1 MKKILSIMCAMAM
14 VLSMA
19 SCGSQKKVA
28 EQVEVNIP
36 LSGSQYRTDAD
47 FFRAVQS
54 GESTNDAMAKKI
66 AIQNARQ
73 ELGAA
78 IKAELEGVIENFG
91 KEQAV
96 DSLSEYKAQYSE
108 LMYTAVK
115 ETLVGATVVD
125 EKLFKQANGKYK
137 HYVCL
142 QLAKEDIKKEV
153 EKAISVDEKLKLEF
167 ELEQFKK
174 VYDEQMKK
182 YQAEN
187 K

>member
-1 MKKILSIMCAMAM
+1 M
-14 VLSMA
+14 
-19 SCGSQKKVA
+19 
-28 EQVEVNIP
+28 
-36 LSGSQYRTDAD
+36 
-47 FFRAVQS
+47 
-54 GESTNDAMAKKI
+54 
-66 AIQNARQ
+66 
-73 ELGAA
+73 GAA
-78 IKAELEGVIENFG
+78 IKLELEGVIENFG

-96 DSLSEYKAQYSE
+96 DILSEYKAQYGE
-108 LMYTAVK
+108 LMYTMVK
-115 ETLVGATVVD
+115 ETLGGATVVD

-153 EKAISVDEKLKLEF
+153 EEAITADEKLKLEF

-174 VYDEQMKK
+174 IYNEQMAK